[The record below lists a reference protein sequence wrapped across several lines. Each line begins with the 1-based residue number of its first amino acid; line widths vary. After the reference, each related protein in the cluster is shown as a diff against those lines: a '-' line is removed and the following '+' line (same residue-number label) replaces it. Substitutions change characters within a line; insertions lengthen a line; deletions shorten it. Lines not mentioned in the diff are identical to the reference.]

1 MDQHP
6 SMARMAQVLQALQA
20 DLTARGDSQTAQRLA
35 DLTARAAAADER
47 VHVAFCGLFSAGK
60 SSLINALTG
69 TAERATGAVPTTAT
83 VASCVWQSPLGAVV
97 LLDTPGIDSTDET
110 HQAATE
116 AALHRADV
124 VVMVADYQHVEAD
137 ELLDW
142 AYALQESGKPLIW
155 VVHQIDKHLDGEL
168 PFAEYQARI
177 EQSLADFG
185 LEGLT
190 VFYTA
195 VRSSPYNQLAE
206 LREHLARLAVQA
218 PASACQRLMER
229 ASELL
234 QQHAAAAYGPRLAA
248 TAERVAALA
257 GEQPADPAAAAGLR
271 QRLTDA
277 LQQWQ
282 TQQAVAQQTLRQTW
296 ESLRSEWL
304 RKIELAQIAPYETA
318 ERGRRYIES
327 LRSDFRVGWLGWR
340 QRTEQERA
348 QRLAA
353 FAQDLAE
360 RTRNYLILPLQN
372 ELRAWLQGNG
382 WAQAER
388 LAAVESLSAE
398 VTPSWCASLVR
409 TGAVGSEAYGHQY
422 VREVVAAVKSQV
434 AGRCSQL
441 IDDWAEQAMADQ
453 AQATAGQAAAADR
466 WRAALAALQ
475 DWQICWDEQAQWL
488 AAWQARLVRAAGS
501 QEEVRAS

>member
-1 MDQHP
+1 
-6 SMARMAQVLQALQA
+6 ARMAQVLQALQA

-69 TAERATGAVPTTAT
+69 SAERATGAVPTTAT
-83 VASCVWQSPLGAVV
+83 VASCVWQSPLGPVV
-97 LLDTPGIDSTDET
+97 LLDTPGIDSTDAA

-168 PFAEYQARI
+168 SFADYQARI

-190 VFYTA
+190 VLYTA
-195 VRSSPYNQLAE
+195 VRPSPYNQLSE

-218 PASACQRLMER
+218 PATAGLRLAER
-229 ASELL
+229 AGELL
-234 QQHAAAAYGPRLAA
+234 QQHAAAVYGPRLTEA
-248 TAERVAALA
+248 AERVAALA
-257 GEQPADPAAAAGLR
+257 GEQPADPAAAVALR
-271 QRLTDA
+271 QRLVEA

-282 TQQAVAQQTLRQTW
+282 TEQEAAQQALRQTM
-296 ESLRSEWL
+296 ETRRSEWL
-304 RKIELAQIAPYETA
+304 RKIELAQIAPYSTA

-327 LRSDFRVGWLGWR
+327 LRPDFRMGWFGWR

-360 RTRNYLILPLQN
+360 HTHNFLVLPMQN
-372 ELRAWLQGNG
+372 ELRAWLLENG

-388 LAAVESLSAE
+388 LAAVDALTAD

-409 TGAVGSEAYGHQY
+409 TGAVGSEVYGHQY

-441 IDDWAEQAMADQ
+441 VDDWTEQALAER
-453 AQATAGQAAAADR
+453 AQANAAQTAAADR

-475 DWQICWDEQAQWL
+475 DWQACWDEQAQWL
-488 AAWQARLVRAAGS
+488 ASWHARLLSAAGA